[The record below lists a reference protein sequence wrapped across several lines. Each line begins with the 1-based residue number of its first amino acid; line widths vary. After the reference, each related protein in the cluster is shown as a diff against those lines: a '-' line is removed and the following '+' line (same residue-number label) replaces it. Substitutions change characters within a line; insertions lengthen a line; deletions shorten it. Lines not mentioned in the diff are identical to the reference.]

1 MAIPWQKLLPLIL
14 QILTLVFGGTAI
26 ANATAVSYGA
36 PDADTSMASL
46 LTWGGGLSAIVTTI
60 WGQYTTWRNAAGVSP
75 SRAAEI
81 ASLGVLTACSSAKG
95 DRLGLEML
103 GELSEHLDA
112 LESGKKTPKNA
123 ASDEEDTDDVKTLM
137 QKLEARIRLDVANDV
152 KTRKSIS

>member
-1 MAIPWQKLLPLIL
+1 MNIPWQKLLPLLLQLFTIL
-14 QILTLVFGGTAI
+14 AGGTAI

-46 LTWGGGLSAIVTTI
+46 LTWGGGISAVVSAV

-81 ASLGVLTACSSAKG
+81 GSLGVLTACASAKG

-103 GELSEHLDA
+103 GELSEHLDS
-112 LESGKKTPKNA
+112 LDSGKKVAKN
-123 ASDEEDTDDVKTLM
+123 SQDEDTDDVKTIM
-137 QKLEARIRLDVANDV
+137 QKLEARIRMEVASDVQA
-152 KTRKSIS
+152 RKSIS